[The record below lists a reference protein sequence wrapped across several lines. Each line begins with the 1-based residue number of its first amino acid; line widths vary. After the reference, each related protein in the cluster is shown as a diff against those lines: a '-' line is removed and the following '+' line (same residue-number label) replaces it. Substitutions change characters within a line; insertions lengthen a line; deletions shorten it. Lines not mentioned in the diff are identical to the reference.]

1 MCEQTFFI
9 VQLTHLQKLCLLM
22 EYQDQVRV
30 YSIMLRRFKD
40 AIVNK
45 FSTQLKSGFIVERV
59 DSNQVSGWIIPANGD
74 NPKECHFQVIESGQ
88 VIELNVR
95 LFHRANFAV
104 QSTHNLFGFR
114 ISFKQQLVDLS
125 ATSFF
130 YMDGKNRLEPQL
142 LPQVNVSLAEPSVS
156 MYFIN
161 KMVSQKK
168 VNAEPLP
175 SKDVVTLLDSSG
187 AGAAKNIDEKMTEL
201 LCKDISAFQLQ
212 AGLRSKSGVAITGKS
227 GHLFLHGGSN
237 KVDELFRDNDIH
249 LAKISKWLALFSAR
263 KERAISNH
271 YRYVQFVIPEKQT
284 LMAQHYY
291 RNIDGPSL
299 LLKSIEE
306 SDRSFYFSVIDAFAK
321 YEGSDFFFKT
331 DSHLNAKGT
340 YYLIKELLNYF
351 GLSLGSEPE
360 FKVSKQLSGDLG
372 RKYAPITFWETFE
385 TTNEIPNS
393 DRQVKYK
400 FIPANKAHM
409 GRHIH
414 WINPDAIFEKKVLIF
429 GNSFCE
435 MGTKQHHLTWWFS
448 QYFSECQFVWSGD
461 FNNKL
466 IDKFKPDI
474 VIGQSIER
482 FLRLTP
488 KY

>member
-1 MCEQTFFI
+1 
-9 VQLTHLQKLCLLM
+9 
-22 EYQDQVRV
+22 
-30 YSIMLRRFKD
+30 MLRRIKQ

-45 FSTQLKSGFIVERV
+45 FTAQKQTGFIVERL
-59 DSNQVSGWIIPANGD
+59 DYNQVSGWIIPLD
-74 NPKECHFQVIESGQ
+74 DENPKEGNFQVIESGQ
-88 VIELNVR
+88 VIDIKVR
-95 LFHRANFAV
+95 LFHRVNFDA
-104 QSTHNLFGFR
+104 QNAENLFGFR
-114 ISFKQQLVDLS
+114 ISFEQQLMDLS

-130 YMDGKNRLEPQL
+130 YIDGENRLEPGL
-142 LPQVNVSLAEPSVS
+142 LPQVNVTLSAPSASL
-156 MYFIN
+156 YFLN

-175 SKDVVTLLDSSG
+175 SKDAVTLLHSSESK
-187 AGAAKNIDEKMTEL
+187 AKENIDEKMTEL

-237 KVDELFRDNDIH
+237 KVDELFQNNDIH
-249 LAKISKWLALFSAR
+249 VEKVPKWLALFSAR
-263 KERAISNH
+263 KERAINNN

-284 LMAQHYY
+284 LLSQQYY
-291 RNIDGPSL
+291 RNIDGPSQ
-299 LLKSIEE
+299 LLKTIEE
-306 SDRSFYFSVIDAFAK
+306 SDRSFYFSIVDAFSK
-321 YEGSDFFFKT
+321 YEGNDLFFKT

-340 YYLIKELLNYF
+340 YYLFKELVKY
-351 GLSLGSEPE
+351 LGFLLVSEPE
-360 FKVSKQLSGDLG
+360 FIVSKQLTGDLG
-372 RKYAPITFWETFE
+372 RKYYPITFWEKFE
-385 TTNEIPNS
+385 TTNDIPKS
-393 DRQVKYK
+393 TRQLKNK
-400 FIPANKAHM
+400 FIPANKIHM

-414 WINPDAIFEKKVLIF
+414 WVNPEALFERKVLIF

-435 MGTKQHHLTWWFS
+435 MGTEQHHLTWWFS

-482 FLRLTP
+482 FLRLAP